1 MSLSEKIK
9 QEALELGFD
18 LVGITDASPIEAR
31 QAELLRGW
39 LDAGYAGRMSYM
51 HRNFEK
57 RICPAGLLEGAKSV
71 ICLGLNYKPST
82 MSTKHKDVTDP
93 VGRIAGYAQYDDY
106 HTFISRHAHKLVEFM
121 KSLVTGDIRFKVC
134 VDSAPVAERA
144 LAQRAG
150 LGFIGRNHTLMNPEL
165 GPQIFLGEIITDV
178 ELETDQPNQS
188 DCASCNKCVEACPT
202 GALRTDGQ
210 FDARRCI
217 SYLTIEHKGEIPAD
231 LAVRIGDRLFGC
243 DECVLACPYQ
253 ERAPAWSNNNF
264 RFYEDRAELSLTE
277 VLNLDEESFDAKFA
291 DSVIK
296 RPGLETLKRNARICL
311 ANTA

>member
-1 MSLSEKIK
+1 MSLSEEIK
-9 QEALELGFD
+9 KEALELGFD

-31 QAELLRGW
+31 QVELLRGW
-39 LDAGYAGRMSYM
+39 LEAGYAGRMSYM
-51 HRNFEK
+51 QRNFEK
-57 RICPAGLLEGAKSV
+57 RICPANLLEGARSV
-71 ICLGLNYKPST
+71 ICLGLNYKPPVT
-82 MSTKHKDVTDP
+82 HKRTDVTTP
-93 VGRIAGYAQYDDY
+93 IGRIAGYAQYENY
-106 HTFISRHAHKLVEFM
+106 HTFISRHAHKLVEFV
-121 KSLVTGDIRFKVC
+121 KSLVTGDIGFRVC
-134 VDSAPVAERA
+134 VDSPPVAERA
-144 LAQRAG
+144 LAQRAH
-150 LGFIGRNHTLMNPEL
+150 LGFIGRNHTLINPEF
-165 GPQIFLGEIITDV
+165 GPQIFLGEIIIDV
-178 ELETDQPNQS
+178 ELQADEAGNGN
-188 DCASCNKCVEACPT
+188 CASCNKCVQACPT

-217 SYLTIEHKGEIPAD
+217 SYLTIEHKGEMPAD

-243 DECVLACPYQ
+243 DECILACPYQ